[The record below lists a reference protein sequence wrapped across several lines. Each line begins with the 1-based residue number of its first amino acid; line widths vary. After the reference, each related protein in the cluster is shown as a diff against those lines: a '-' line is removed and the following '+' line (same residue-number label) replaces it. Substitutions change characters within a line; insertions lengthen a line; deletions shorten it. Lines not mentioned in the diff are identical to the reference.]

1 MCILYNQL
9 PVDKDLL
16 IVSLI
21 IFSVF
26 SCVAFLG
33 RRITQRGT
41 DRVAKGTAD
50 DIIYLEFQ
58 KAVCNIPHDKFLLN
72 LQDEARIQGR
82 TWAEIQ
88 NRLTN
93 SKAVAKDSSCERSH
107 VKSEKVLLQV
117 YRGQC
122 FKVCCA
128 CTCFNLERLSTNTNI
143 NYNLVAVS
151 EDENLEDDE

>member
-1 MCILYNQL
+1 MCVLCNQL

-21 IFSVF
+21 IFSLF
-26 SCVAFLG
+26 LFVAVLG

-58 KAVCNIPHDKFLLN
+58 KAFCNILHDKFLLH
-72 LQDEARIQGR
+72 LEDEARIQGR

-93 SKAVAKDSSCERSH
+93 SKAVAKDCSCERSH
-107 VKSEKVLLQV
+107 VKPEKVLLQV
-117 YRGQC
+117 YRG
-122 FKVCCA
+122 
-128 CTCFNLERLSTNTNI
+128 
-143 NYNLVAVS
+143 
-151 EDENLEDDE
+151 